1 MNPLLKRLASASTT
15 AKVRALRTWT
25 QFRGLK
31 LWAQGV
37 IAAAAVVV
45 VVGGVM
51 LAGSGSTD
59 TSSTQERTVTV
70 ASVASLSGN
79 GDGMSILGTVQS
91 VSEAQL
97 SAQAGGTVRGVYAKE
112 GSKVAA
118 GSIIAE
124 LDNASEAAVVLQAQG
139 SYDAAVASRN
149 ITSLQS
155 GNTQTS
161 FAEAQTA
168 ARATYRSS
176 FTAVDS
182 TLTNDVGQFF
192 GNATPVGPQL
202 LISPGTSQD
211 LSRKRAALTDRMEAW
226 GNKLAT
232 ADSADPAALLSQASA
247 DTQAASSFLVELSV
261 TANQQGSGATA
272 TQLAALAR
280 ARGIVDG
287 QLAALSAARD
297 AYNAKKTAAQV
308 GATSA
313 NTGTQLAVSDASV
326 KQALGALRGAQ
337 ANLEKT
343 RIRATIGG
351 TLNFLSL
358 HVGDYIGAFTHV
370 ATVAQNGAL
379 EIVAYIPEQNR
390 DQLAPGMTVTI
401 EGGHTGTVTSVGA
414 ALDPLT
420 KQIEVHVAVANAA
433 DLVNG
438 QSVRILFAQPEN
450 QSKVTTTATSTATT
464 PTVQLLPLTAL
475 KLMTTT
481 RAVFTVDADS
491 RIVAHTV
498 TIGDVVGDRIQV
510 TTPLDPTLLIVID
523 VRGLSEG
530 QKVIVSTSTAA
541 L

>member
-1 MNPLLKRLASASTT
+1 MKSLLNRLRSAASVLKARSI
-15 AKVRALRTWT
+15 RTWK

-31 LWAQGV
+31 LWAQALIVAAILAV
-37 IAAAAVVV
+37 IIGGIALASSGGAADA
-45 VVGGVM
+45 
-51 LAGSGSTD
+51 SP
-59 TSSTQERTVTV
+59 QERTVTLS
-70 ASVASLSGN
+70 SVSSLSGN
-79 GDGMSILGTVQS
+79 GDGVSILGTVQS
-91 VSEAQL
+91 ISEAQL
-97 SAQAGGTVRGVYAKE
+97 SAQAGGTVKGVYAKE
-112 GSKVAA
+112 GSRVAA

-124 LDNASEAAVVLQAQG
+124 LDNASEAATVLQAQG
-139 SYDAAVASRN
+139 AYDAAVASRN

-168 ARATYRSS
+168 ARATYRSA

-182 TLTNDVGQFF
+182 TLTNDVGTFF
-192 GNATPVGPQL
+192 GNATPIGPQL
-202 LISPGTSQD
+202 LISAGTSQD
-211 LSRKRAALTDRMEAW
+211 ISRKRAALTDRMDAW
-226 GNKLAT
+226 GAKVAT
-232 ADSADPAALLSQASA
+232 ADSADPTTLLAQATT
-247 DTQAASSFLVELSV
+247 DTQAVSAFLSQLSV
-261 TANQQGSGATA
+261 AANQQGSDATA
-272 TQLAALAR
+272 AQLAALAR

-287 QLAALSAARD
+287 QLSALSAARD

-308 GATSA
+308 GATSS

-358 HVGDYIGAFTHV
+358 HVGDYVGAFTHV

-390 DQLAPGMTVTI
+390 DELTPGMTVTI
-401 EGGHTGTVTSVGA
+401 EGGHTGTVTSVNA
-414 ALDPLT
+414 ALDPVT
-420 KQIEVHVAVANAA
+420 KQIEVHVAVQNAS

-438 QSVRILFAQPEN
+438 QSVRISFPQPEN
-450 QSKVTTTATSTATT
+450 QTKVTTTATSTATT

-481 RAVFTVDADS
+481 RAVFTVDADG
-491 RIVAHTV
+491 RLVAHNV

-510 TTPLDPTLLIVID
+510 TTPLDPTLMIVTD

-530 QKVIVSTSTAA
+530 EKVLVSTSTPAI
-541 L
+541 